1 MKKLL
6 TIAAIFITTASFA
19 QKEKI
24 EVKNDT
30 LIVPLGSCKVIKLGD
45 KYYEVEV
52 NLKEVPKPD
61 TISSGSIYLPNWQ
74 QHGFIVPYEATP
86 LSSENLKSN
95 PL

>member
-6 TIAAIFITTASFA
+6 TIAAIFITTVSFA

-30 LIVPLGSCKVIKLGD
+30 LIVPLGSCKVIKVGD

-52 NLKEVPKPD
+52 NLKEVPAPI
-61 TISSGSIYLPNWQ
+61 TISSDTYRDPIWRGGSILFGPYTIPN
-74 QHGFIVPYEATP
+74 
-86 LSSENLKSN
+86 SSENLKLN
-95 PL
+95 Q